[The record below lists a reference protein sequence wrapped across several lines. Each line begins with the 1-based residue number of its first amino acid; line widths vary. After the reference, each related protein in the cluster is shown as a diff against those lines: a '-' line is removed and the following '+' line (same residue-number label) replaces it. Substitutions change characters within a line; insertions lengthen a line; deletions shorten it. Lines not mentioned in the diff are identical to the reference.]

1 MYTILHNS
9 CLMSRSDIIV
19 MEWHR
24 VVLEIPFA
32 GAFASNIY
40 IYKWECNYNVTKSFP
55 LFPCAQFIF
64 LRHLRKRKVTNL
76 VLRSNVDGH
85 IHMRA
90 YLSRETI
97 ITSFSLA
104 RVSIRTGSAVKLDNF
119 QFHHYIR
126 LHDLKF
132 HIRCLS
138 LCTSPSSDMLQPLTG
153 KQIPPHQM
161 GDVTFCDCSRTSLS
175 PERPEHPTS
184 HVFSLI

>member
-1 MYTILHNS
+1 
-9 CLMSRSDIIV
+9 
-19 MEWHR
+19 
-24 VVLEIPFA
+24 
-32 GAFASNIY
+32 
-40 IYKWECNYNVTKSFP
+40 
-55 LFPCAQFIF
+55 
-64 LRHLRKRKVTNL
+64 L

-138 LCTSPSSDMLQPLTG
+138 LCTSPSSTIDRQTNTASSDGWRDILWLQS
-153 KQIPPHQM
+153 
-161 GDVTFCDCSRTSLS
+161 DVTFSWAPRA
-175 PERPEHPTS
+175 S
-184 HVFSLI
+184 HISCLFIDLNFALAKAPSSLITMIQDPTRALLDSEGKIHRSELEVVEGEGRPD